1 MQLHEDSENPKPSSE
16 AAAGTTAFGATIA
29 DPPRRRVLLPRESPE
44 AFGSGMQLHEDLMP
58 LWDMAARVAV
68 NGTILVVVS
77 NAGYMDMLE
86 NWVRHVSNAGLGAHF
101 ILFAEDEET
110 LRFGQTRWPGQTI
123 HLALPDQSL
132 SATWQAS
139 SEALFPHSPHSPHS
153 ATRAGTLSFHLLA
166 SRRIL
171 YLLHLLSFGFNLLY
185 SDTDVAILRNPLPEI
200 TADPKQTFDM
210 ALTLDGYESNWQKKA
225 VQVESYGVAK
235 LADRKLSVSSSLL
248 FLRPTS
254 GAKCLVGDWANRLM
268 KLGRDEGTEQEHL
281 NALIVEMDKYGL
293 LPRIAV
299 LPAQKFL
306 SGQLLLEDDWAT
318 VEALKGELVTVHA
331 GGLMGKDAKRY
342 ALNKI
347 GFWIAESDAA
357 AAAGGE
363 GESGGEATG
372 GGESGEAAAAG
383 GGERRGEAAAGAGS
397 NSEPA
402 SSSNEDSKWPST
414 IETSTLSNS
423 SSSSGLGAGDKGPF
437 CVGLLC
443 PEMHVSQEEVVLLS
457 VQPWVQRHVQQMD
470 PLVPMVASADRFVI
484 VTTACK
490 GKNSTVGALEEVV
503 LLSVQ
508 PWVQRHVE
516 KLDSLVPMVASA
528 ERFVIVT
535 VACQGKSRTMSVLG
549 GAGGGGAAVR
559 AAVDAAAYR
568 EVGFPGQ
575 YLGQV
580 SVCFCVCVGLL
591 CPESSFEAPHN
602 RGPFCVGLLC
612 PEMHASQEEVVLLSV
627 QPWVQRHVEKMDP
640 LVPMVA
646 SADRFVIVTAA
657 CKGKNSTV
665 GALEGGAAV
674 RAAVGAESCAA
685 DGCSCSHGGLSR
697 PLCHRHCGVQRY
709 KWVCGC
715 VEGWVFRWVQRHV
728 QQIDPLVPMVASA
741 DRFVIVTAACKVPHL
756 PSPLSTFYS
765 SLCPSLFTPA
775 TTRSNPSLHQ
785 MVQYHALCCHAP
797 PPIMLPS
804 SLTLYPPLRLPS
816 PVCYLPGQVPLF
828 TNWFNAMH
836 SAAMAGHV
844 IASVPQEVEGTS
856 QGLLRQPGESESP
869 YKAALTCLLLPSLLM
884 ERVLKLGYNVIYR
897 PSPVPPS
904 RYLTS
909 TACHPIAPPHLPPIP
924 HFLPPTNSDISSV
937 WLQDPLPFLPPE
949 FNAVL
954 PSSVP
959 SSSQAPPSTSN
970 KIDGKLK
977 RTLPISRSDL
987 GYFSPWFVALRP
999 SRPILLMLK
1008 EWALLALEDF
1018 RERTAAA
1025 HRNSLAHSL
1034 SASESLKVGLNEAI
1048 TRMVEEGEPGSN
1060 VGVLSR
1066 WLFPPV
1072 WKVMGE
1078 REWFAKHREEVVA
1091 VPNDCGDDVSHR
1103 EMCFR
1108 DLKLWV

>member
-1 MQLHEDSENPKPSSE
+1 MQLH
-16 AAAGTTAFGATIA
+16 G
-29 DPPRRRVLLPRESPE
+29 
-44 AFGSGMQLHEDLMP
+44 DLVP

-68 NGTILVVVS
+68 NGTILVVIS
-77 NAGYMDMLE
+77 DAGYTDMLE

-110 LRFGQTRWPGQTI
+110 LRFGQTRWPRQTI
-123 HLALPDQSL
+123 RLALPDQSL

-139 SEALFPHSPHSPHS
+139 SEALFPHSPHS

-210 ALTLDGYESNWQKKA
+210 AITLDGYESNWQKKA

-281 NALIVEMDKYGL
+281 NALIVEMDKFGL

-347 GFWIAESDAA
+347 GVWIAESDAA
-357 AAAGGE
+357 AAAAAAAATGEGSGGKEAAAGGE
-363 GESGGEATG
+363 R
-372 GGESGEAAAAG
+372 GEAAAAATAG
-383 GGERRGEAAAGAGS
+383 GGERLNEGEAGAGTK
-397 NSEPA
+397 SEPA
-402 SSSNEDSKWPST
+402 SFSNEDSKWPST
-414 IETSTLSNS
+414 TETSTLSS
-423 SSSSGLGAGDKGPF
+423 SSSSSSVGAGDKGPF

-443 PEMHVSQEEVVLLS
+443 PEMHVSEEEVVLLS
-457 VQPWVQRHVQQMD
+457 VQPWV
-470 PLVPMVASADRFVI
+470 P
-484 VTTACK
+484 
-490 GKNSTVGALEEVV
+490 
-503 LLSVQ
+503 
-508 PWVQRHVE
+508 
-516 KLDSLVPMVASA
+516 
-528 ERFVIVT
+528 
-535 VACQGKSRTMSVLG
+535 
-549 GAGGGGAAVR
+549 
-559 AAVDAAAYR
+559 
-568 EVGFPGQ
+568 
-575 YLGQV
+575 
-580 SVCFCVCVGLL
+580 
-591 CPESSFEAPHN
+591 
-602 RGPFCVGLLC
+602 
-612 PEMHASQEEVVLLSV
+612 
-627 QPWVQRHVEKMDP
+627 RHVEKMDA

-657 CKGKNSTV
+657 CK
-665 GALEGGAAV
+665 
-674 RAAVGAESCAA
+674 
-685 DGCSCSHGGLSR
+685 
-697 PLCHRHCGVQRY
+697 
-709 KWVCGC
+709 
-715 VEGWVFRWVQRHV
+715 
-728 QQIDPLVPMVASA
+728 
-741 DRFVIVTAACKVPHL
+741 
-756 PSPLSTFYS
+756 
-765 SLCPSLFTPA
+765 
-775 TTRSNPSLHQ
+775 
-785 MVQYHALCCHAP
+785 
-797 PPIMLPS
+797 
-804 SLTLYPPLRLPS
+804 
-816 PVCYLPGQVPLF
+816 GQVPLF

-856 QGLLRQPGESESP
+856 EGLLRQPEESESDH
-869 YKAALTCLLLPSLLM
+869 KAALTCLLLPLLLM
-884 ERVLKLGYNVIYR
+884 ERVLKLGYNVIY
-897 PSPVPPS
+897 
-904 RYLTS
+904 
-909 TACHPIAPPHLPPIP
+909 
-924 HFLPPTNSDISSV
+924 SDISSV

-949 FNAVL
+949 FNAAL

-959 SSSQAPPSTSN
+959 SSTQPPPPSNN
-970 KIDGKLK
+970 KIDSKLK
-977 RTLPISRSDL
+977 RTLPISRPDL
-987 GYFSPWFVALRP
+987 GYFSPWFAALRP

-1008 EWALLALEDF
+1008 EWAVLSLEDY
-1018 RERTAAA
+1018 RERTAVA
-1025 HRNSLAHSL
+1025 HRNSLVRSL

-1078 REWFAKHREEVVA
+1078 REWFARHREEVVV

>member
-1 MQLHEDSENPKPSSE
+1 MLLFPTRPAVPSCC
-16 AAAGTTAFGATIA
+16 AAAFAAAHAIRGPSASRDVDQPSAQTHVAYRTEPNQA
-29 DPPRRRVLLPRESPE
+29 PRRRVLLPRESPE
-44 AFGSGMQLHEDLMP
+44 ALRSGMQLHGDAEGLKPRSSVNKATAVGTATAVQASRRRVLLPRESPEVFGSGMQLHEDLLP

-68 NGTILVVVS
+68 NGTVLVVVS
-77 NAGYMDMLE
+77 NAGYTDMLE

-139 SEALFPHSPHSPHS
+139 SEALFPHSPHS

-200 TADPKQTFDM
+200 TADPKQTFDI

-225 VQVESYGVAK
+225 VQVESYGVSK

-254 GAKCLVGDWANRLM
+254 GAKCLVGDWANRVM

-281 NALIVEMDKYGL
+281 NAIIVEMDKYGL

-342 ALNKI
+342 ALNKL

-357 AAAGGE
+357 AAAGE
-363 GESGGEATG
+363 GESGGKEATAV
-372 GGESGEAAAAG
+372 GERGEAAAAG
-383 GGERRGEAAAGAGS
+383 GGGRASEGEAGAGS
-397 NSEPA
+397 ISEPA
-402 SSSNEDSKWPST
+402 STSSEDSKWPST
-414 IETSTLSNS
+414 TETSALS
-423 SSSSGLGAGDKGPF
+423 SSSSSSVGSGDKGPF

-443 PEMHVSQEEVVLLS
+443 PEMHVSEEEVVLLS
-457 VQPWVQRHVQQMD
+457 VESWVQRHVQQMD
-470 PLVPMVASADRFVI
+470 PLVPM
-484 VTTACK
+484 
-490 GKNSTVGALEEVV
+490 L
-503 LLSVQ
+503 
-508 PWVQRHVE
+508 
-516 KLDSLVPMVASA
+516 
-528 ERFVIVT
+528 
-535 VACQGKSRTMSVLG
+535 
-549 GAGGGGAAVR
+549 
-559 AAVDAAAYR
+559 
-568 EVGFPGQ
+568 
-575 YLGQV
+575 
-580 SVCFCVCVGLL
+580 
-591 CPESSFEAPHN
+591 
-602 RGPFCVGLLC
+602 
-612 PEMHASQEEVVLLSV
+612 
-627 QPWVQRHVEKMDP
+627 
-640 LVPMVA
+640 A

-657 CKGKNSTV
+657 CKG
-665 GALEGGAAV
+665 
-674 RAAVGAESCAA
+674 
-685 DGCSCSHGGLSR
+685 
-697 PLCHRHCGVQRY
+697 
-709 KWVCGC
+709 
-715 VEGWVFRWVQRHV
+715 
-728 QQIDPLVPMVASA
+728 QI
-741 DRFVIVTAACKVPHL
+741 
-756 PSPLSTFYS
+756 
-765 SLCPSLFTPA
+765 
-775 TTRSNPSLHQ
+775 
-785 MVQYHALCCHAP
+785 
-797 PPIMLPS
+797 
-804 SLTLYPPLRLPS
+804 
-816 PVCYLPGQVPLF
+816 PLF

-856 QGLLRQPGESESP
+856 QGLLRQPEESESP

-884 ERVLKLGYNVIYR
+884 ERVLKLSYNVIY
-897 PSPVPPS
+897 
-904 RYLTS
+904 
-909 TACHPIAPPHLPPIP
+909 
-924 HFLPPTNSDISSV
+924 SDISSV

-949 FNAVL
+949 YNAVL
-954 PSSVP
+954 PSSAP
-959 SSSQAPPSTSN
+959 SSSQSSPPSNN

-977 RTLPISRSDL
+977 RTLPISRPDL

-1008 EWALLALEDF
+1008 EWAVLALEDF

-1034 SASESLKVGLNEAI
+1034 SASESLKVGLNEAV

-1078 REWFAKHREEVVA
+1078 REWFAKHREEVAA

>member
-1 MQLHEDSENPKPSSE
+1 MAAYLCRHANSCILPRSFRNALLLLLLLLLLPPPLPSPTSLLLFPTRLAVPSRC
-16 AAAGTTAFGATIA
+16 AAAAAFAAAHAIRGPSALRDVDLTSARSHVASIHRTAEQEAEGREPSFSDNRAAVGTAAA
-29 DPPRRRVLLPRESPE
+29 DEAPRRVLLPRESPE
-44 AFGSGMQLHEDLMP
+44 EFGSGMQLHEDLMP

-68 NGTILVVVS
+68 NGTVLVVVS
-77 NAGYMDMLE
+77 NAGYTDMLE

-110 LRFGQTRWPGQTI
+110 LRFGQTRWPAQTI

-132 SATWQAS
+132 SATWQPA
-139 SEALFPHSPHSPHS
+139 FPHSPHS

-200 TADPKQTFDM
+200 TADPKQTFDI
-210 ALTLDGYESNWQKKA
+210 ALTFDGYESNWQKKA
-225 VQVESYGVAK
+225 VPVESYGVAK

-254 GAKCLVGDWANRLM
+254 GAKCLVGDWANRVM

-281 NALIVEMDKYGL
+281 NMLIVEMDKYGL
-293 LPRIAV
+293 LPTIAV

-357 AAAGGE
+357 AAAAAGE
-363 GESGGEATG
+363 GESGGNEATA
-372 GGESGEAAAAG
+372 GGERGEAAAEATAG
-383 GGERRGEAAAGAGS
+383 GGERLNDGEAAAGT

-402 SSSNEDSKWPST
+402 NEDNKWPST
-414 IETSTLSNS
+414 TETSTLSS
-423 SSSSGLGAGDKGPF
+423 SSSSSSVRAGDKGPF

-443 PEMHVSQEEVVLLS
+443 PEMHVSEEEVVLLS
-457 VQPWVQRHVQQMD
+457 VQPWVLRHVQQMD
-470 PLVPMVASADRFVI
+470 PLVPMVAS
-484 VTTACK
+484 
-490 GKNSTVGALEEVV
+490 
-503 LLSVQ
+503 
-508 PWVQRHVE
+508 P
-516 KLDSLVPMVASA
+516 
-528 ERFVIVT
+528 
-535 VACQGKSRTMSVLG
+535 
-549 GAGGGGAAVR
+549 
-559 AAVDAAAYR
+559 
-568 EVGFPGQ
+568 
-575 YLGQV
+575 
-580 SVCFCVCVGLL
+580 
-591 CPESSFEAPHN
+591 
-602 RGPFCVGLLC
+602 
-612 PEMHASQEEVVLLSV
+612 
-627 QPWVQRHVEKMDP
+627 
-640 LVPMVA
+640 
-646 SADRFVIVTAA
+646 DRFVIVTAA
-657 CKGKNSTV
+657 CK
-665 GALEGGAAV
+665 
-674 RAAVGAESCAA
+674 
-685 DGCSCSHGGLSR
+685 
-697 PLCHRHCGVQRY
+697 
-709 KWVCGC
+709 
-715 VEGWVFRWVQRHV
+715 
-728 QQIDPLVPMVASA
+728 
-741 DRFVIVTAACKVPHL
+741 
-756 PSPLSTFYS
+756 
-765 SLCPSLFTPA
+765 
-775 TTRSNPSLHQ
+775 
-785 MVQYHALCCHAP
+785 
-797 PPIMLPS
+797 
-804 SLTLYPPLRLPS
+804 
-816 PVCYLPGQVPLF
+816 GQVPLF

-856 QGLLRQPGESESP
+856 QGLLRQPEESESD
-869 YKAALTCLLLPSLLM
+869 YKAALTCLLLPLLLM
-884 ERVLKLGYNVIYR
+884 ERVLKLGYNVIY
-897 PSPVPPS
+897 
-904 RYLTS
+904 
-909 TACHPIAPPHLPPIP
+909 
-924 HFLPPTNSDISSV
+924 SDISSV

-949 FNAVL
+949 YNAVL

-959 SSSQAPPSTSN
+959 SSTQPSPPANN

-977 RTLPISRSDL
+977 RTLPISRPDL

-999 SRPILLMLK
+999 SRPILLMVR
-1008 EWALLALEDF
+1008 EWAVLSLEDF
-1018 RERTAAA
+1018 RERAAVA
-1025 HRNSLAHSL
+1025 HRNSIAHSL

-1048 TRMVEEGEPGSN
+1048 TRMVEEGELGSN

-1078 REWFAKHREEVVA
+1078 REWFARHREEVVA

>member
-1 MQLHEDSENPKPSSE
+1 
-16 AAAGTTAFGATIA
+16 
-29 DPPRRRVLLPRESPE
+29 
-44 AFGSGMQLHEDLMP
+44 
-58 LWDMAARVAV
+58 
-68 NGTILVVVS
+68 
-77 NAGYMDMLE
+77 MLE
-86 NWVRHVSNAGLGAHF
+86 NWVRHVSNAGLGANF

-123 HLALPDQSL
+123 RLALPDQSL

-235 LADRKLSVSSSLL
+235 LAECKLSVSSSLL

-254 GAKCLVGDWANRLM
+254 GAKCLVGDWANRVM

-281 NALIVEMDKYGL
+281 NALIVEMDKY
-293 LPRIAV
+293 V

-331 GGLMGKDAKRY
+331 GGLMGKDAKR
-342 ALNKI
+342 
-347 GFWIAESDAA
+347 GM
-357 AAAGGE
+357 
-363 GESGGEATG
+363 
-372 GGESGEAAAAG
+372 
-383 GGERRGEAAAGAGS
+383 
-397 NSEPA
+397 
-402 SSSNEDSKWPST
+402 
-414 IETSTLSNS
+414 
-423 SSSSGLGAGDKGPF
+423 
-437 CVGLLC
+437 LL
-443 PEMHVSQEEVVLLS
+443 
-457 VQPWVQRHVQQMD
+457 
-470 PLVPMVASADRFVI
+470 
-484 VTTACK
+484 
-490 GKNSTVGALEEVV
+490 
-503 LLSVQ
+503 
-508 PWVQRHVE
+508 
-516 KLDSLVPMVASA
+516 
-528 ERFVIVT
+528 
-535 VACQGKSRTMSVLG
+535 GKS
-549 GAGGGGAAVR
+549 
-559 AAVDAAAYR
+559 
-568 EVGFPGQ
+568 
-575 YLGQV
+575 
-580 SVCFCVCVGLL
+580 
-591 CPESSFEAPHN
+591 H
-602 RGPFCVGLLC
+602 
-612 PEMHASQEEVVLLSV
+612 
-627 QPWVQRHVEKMDP
+627 
-640 LVPMVA
+640 
-646 SADRFVIVTAA
+646 
-657 CKGKNSTV
+657 
-665 GALEGGAAV
+665 
-674 RAAVGAESCAA
+674 
-685 DGCSCSHGGLSR
+685 
-697 PLCHRHCGVQRY
+697 
-709 KWVCGC
+709 
-715 VEGWVFRWVQRHV
+715 
-728 QQIDPLVPMVASA
+728 
-741 DRFVIVTAACKVPHL
+741 
-756 PSPLSTFYS
+756 
-765 SLCPSLFTPA
+765 
-775 TTRSNPSLHQ
+775 
-785 MVQYHALCCHAP
+785 
-797 PPIMLPS
+797 
-804 SLTLYPPLRLPS
+804 
-816 PVCYLPGQVPLF
+816 F

-836 SAAMAGHV
+836 SAPMAGHMIASVPQESNVGGRDGFTNWFNSMHSAAMAGHVIASVPQEVHQLWFNAMHSAAMVGHV

-856 QGLLRQPGESESP
+856 QGLLRQPEESESP

-884 ERVLKLGYNVIYR
+884 ERVLKLGYNVIY
-897 PSPVPPS
+897 
-904 RYLTS
+904 
-909 TACHPIAPPHLPPIP
+909 
-924 HFLPPTNSDISSV
+924 SDISSV

-949 FNAVL
+949 YTAVL
-954 PSSVP
+954 PSSAP
-959 SSSQAPPSTSN
+959 SSSQPPPPASN

-977 RTLPISRSDL
+977 RTLPISRPDL

-1008 EWALLALEDF
+1008 EWAVLALEDY

-1078 REWFAKHREEVVA
+1078 REWFVKHREEVVA